1 MYIPCKVTYIP
12 CIFHVHSCMHSGI
25 FILTNIFQSI
35 FLTYSKEYMY
45 MQTYIS
51 CIYSMYILVHSRSGA
66 RMYLKCYLKYT
77 SKYTTFPGHE
87 GMYVEYTFLTCTQY
101 TFKYTLSRTSQE
113 CMLNILNLLLHNIL
127 LNIPYSRDVTANNVC

>member
-1 MYIPCKVTYIP
+1 
-12 CIFHVHSCMHSGI
+12 
-25 FILTNIFQSI
+25 
-35 FLTYSKEYMY
+35 
-45 MQTYIS
+45 
-51 CIYSMYILVHSRSGA
+51 MYILVHSRSGA

-77 SKYTTFPGHE
+77 SKYTIFPGHE

-127 LNIPYSRDVTANNVC
+127 LNIPYSRDGKQCMLNILDLLVQNMLTIYYILAIFSGVPDTTEYSARKEYTTKYT